1 MHEVGS
7 VVINGCPFDIKMD
20 GKYTGPIG
28 GSIMDTEFI
37 PRFIVSEAQ
46 PVMKQKG
53 LLIVTEPK

>member
-1 MHEVGS
+1 
-7 VVINGCPFDIKMD
+7 MD